1 MPAVVPLSSTSWAF
15 WKNQQIEEETSMD
28 RALRMVLVM
37 TVLGLGALPLHAT
50 ERTATIK
57 VYGMSCP
64 MCAQGVA
71 ASLKRLKGVEKAEVS
86 VKKAQAVVVYDDHQV
101 TLAEIKKQIDK
112 SGFSTK
118 PKSP

>member
-1 MPAVVPLSSTSWAF
+1 M
-15 WKNQQIEEETSMD
+15 N
-28 RALRMVLVM
+28 RALRILIVAAASL
-37 TVLGLGALPLHAT
+37 TLTLPLYGAQQ
-50 ERTATIK
+50 TATIK
-57 VYGMSCP
+57 VYGMSCQ
-64 MCAQGVA
+64 MCANGVA
-71 ASLKRLKGVEKAEVS
+71 ASLKRLKGVESAQVS

>member
-15 WKNQQIEEETSMD
+15 WKHQQIEEETSMS

-37 TVLGLGALPLHAT
+37 AVLGLGALPLHAAQK
-50 ERTATIK
+50 TATIK
-57 VYGMSCP
+57 VYGMSRP
-64 MCAQGVA
+64 MCANGVA
-71 ASLKRLKGVEKAEVS
+71 ASLKRVKGVQSAEVS
-86 VKKAQAVVVYDDHQV
+86 VKKAQAVVVYDDQQL
-101 TLAEIKKQIDK
+101 TLAEIKKQIEK